1 MLLASTIRPSQT
13 ISSASEKET
22 LTTSMN
28 SSRVSLESSP
38 GSRFVA
44 MKSLITSSVKPGVV
58 YIYV

>member
-1 MLLASTIRPSQT
+1 MLLASTIRPSRT

-28 SSRVSLESSP
+28 SSGSLESSP